1 MDWLNYHHLQY
12 FWLTAREGSLG
23 RAAQAL
29 HRTQAT
35 LSGQIRALER
45 DLGVKLFQKAG
56 RQLALTDQGRVA
68 FRYADEIF
76 GTGRELLE
84 ALRGRAPD
92 AALEFTVGVVDSIPK
107 LVAYRL
113 LAPVLAMKEPV
124 RLEVYED
131 RADRLLARLSVHELD
146 LVISDSPVPP
156 TVSVRAY
163 NHLLGE
169 CGVAFFAPARQ
180 AKALRKGF
188 PRSLSRSPFLTPLEN
203 TTLSR
208 GLEQFW
214 QRTGVRPR
222 IVGAFED
229 SALLKTFA
237 GAGSG
242 AFAGPSLVEREVCR
256 EYGVAVI
263 GHAPEIVERFYAISV
278 ERKVRH
284 PAVIEVTEA
293 AKRAT
298 RGPNR
303 KA

>member
-1 MDWLNYHHLQY
+1 MDWINYHHLQY
-12 FWLTAREGSLG
+12 FWLTAREGSLS
-23 RAAQAL
+23 RAAAAL

-56 RQLALTDQGRVA
+56 RGLALTEQGRLA

-92 AALEFTVGVVDSIPK
+92 AALEFTVGVADSIPK

-113 LAPVLAMKEPV
+113 MRPVLEMREPV
-124 RLEVYED
+124 RLVAHED
-131 RADRLLARLSVHELD
+131 RPDRLLARLSVHELD

-156 TVSVRAY
+156 AVSVRAY

-169 CGVAFFAPARQ
+169 GGVSFFAPR
-180 AKALRKGF
+180 ALAPRLRRRF
-188 PRSLSRSPFLTPLEN
+188 PASLDGAPFLAPLEN

-214 QRTGVRPR
+214 QRVGVRPR
-222 IVGAFED
+222 VVAAFED

-237 GAGSG
+237 QAGIG
-242 AFAGPSLVEREVCR
+242 AFAAPALVEKDVCR
-256 EYGVAVI
+256 QFGVRVI
-263 GHAPEIVERFYAISV
+263 GRVPSIVERFYAISV
-278 ERKVRH
+278 ERKVTH
-284 PAVIEVTEA
+284 PAVVAVTEA
-293 AKRAT
+293 AR
-298 RGPNR
+298 RR
-303 KA
+303 S

>member
-1 MDWLNYHHLQY
+1 MDWINYHHLQY

-23 RAAQAL
+23 RAAAAL

-45 DLGVKLFQKAG
+45 ELGMKLFQKAG
-56 RQLALTDQGRVA
+56 RTLALTEQGKVA

-76 GTGRELLE
+76 GTGQEMLE

-92 AALEFTVGVVDSIPK
+92 AALEFAVGVADSIPK

-113 LAPVLAMKEPV
+113 LAPVLAMKVPV
-124 RLEVYED
+124 LLQVHED
-131 RADRLLARLSVHELD
+131 RPDRLLGRLSVHELD

-156 TVSVRAY
+156 TVSVRAF

-169 CGVAFFAPARQ
+169 CGVTFFAPAAR
-180 AKALRKGF
+180 ARALRRGF
-188 PRSLSRSPFLTPLEN
+188 PRSLDREPFLMPLEN

-208 GLEQFW
+208 GLEAFW

-222 IVGAFED
+222 VVAAFED

-237 GAGSG
+237 QAGRGS
-242 AFAGPSLVEREVCR
+242 FASHSLVEREVCR
-256 EYGVAVI
+256 HHDVAVI
-263 GHAPEIVERFYAISV
+263 GHAPWIVERFYAITV
-278 ERKVRH
+278 QRKVTH
-284 PAVIEVTEA
+284 PAVIAVTQA
-293 AKRAT
+293 VKRRV
-298 RGPNR
+298 RG
-303 KA
+303 

>member
-1 MDWLNYHHLQY
+1 MDWINYHHLQY
-12 FWLTAREGSLG
+12 FWLTAREGSLS
-23 RAAQAL
+23 RAAAAL

-56 RQLALTDQGRVA
+56 RGLALTEQGRLA

-92 AALEFTVGVVDSIPK
+92 AALEFTVGVADSIPK

-113 LAPVLAMKEPV
+113 LRPVLEMREPV
-124 RLEVYED
+124 RLVAHED
-131 RADRLLARLSVHELD
+131 RPDRLLARLSVHELD

-156 TVSVRAY
+156 AVSVRAY

-169 CGVAFFAPARQ
+169 GGVSFFAPR
-180 AKALRKGF
+180 ALAPRLRRRF
-188 PRSLSRSPFLTPLEN
+188 PASLDGAPFLAPLEN

-214 QRTGVRPR
+214 QRVGVRPR
-222 IVGAFED
+222 VVAAFED

-237 GAGSG
+237 QAGIG
-242 AFAGPSLVEREVCR
+242 AFAAPALVEKDVCR
-256 EYGVAVI
+256 QFGVRVI
-263 GHAPEIVERFYAISV
+263 GRVPSIVERFYAISV
-278 ERKVRH
+278 ERKVTH
-284 PAVIEVTEA
+284 PAVVAVTEA
-293 AKRAT
+293 AR
-298 RGPNR
+298 RR
-303 KA
+303 S

>member
-1 MDWLNYHHLQY
+1 MDWINYHHLQY

-23 RAAQAL
+23 RAAATL

-35 LSGQIRALER
+35 LSGQIRTLER

-56 RQLALTDQGRVA
+56 RQLAMTDQGRVA

-92 AALEFTVGVVDSIPK
+92 AALEFSVGVADSIPK
-107 LVAYRL
+107 LVAYRM

-124 RLEVYED
+124 RLKVYED
-131 RADRLLARLSVHELD
+131 RPDWLLGRLSVHELD

-169 CGVAFFAPARQ
+169 CGVTFFAPAAR
-180 AKALRKGF
+180 AKALRRGF
-188 PRSLSRSPFLTPLEN
+188 PRTLDREPFLLPLEN

-214 QRTGVRPR
+214 QRAGVRPR

-237 GAGSG
+237 QAGRG

-256 EYGVAVI
+256 QHGVAVI
-263 GHAPEIVERFYAISV
+263 GRAPEIVERFYGISV
-278 ERKVRH
+278 ERKVTH
-284 PAVIEVTEA
+284 PAVVAVNKA
-293 AKRAT
+293 ARSG
-298 RGPNR
+298 RP
-303 KA
+303 

>member
-1 MDWLNYHHLQY
+1 MDWINYHHLQY
-12 FWLTAREGSLG
+12 FWLTAREGSLS
-23 RAAQAL
+23 RAAAAL

-56 RQLALTDQGRVA
+56 RGLALTEQGRLA

-92 AALEFTVGVVDSIPK
+92 AALEFTVGVADSIPK

-113 LAPVLAMKEPV
+113 LAPVLAMRGPV
-124 RLEVYED
+124 RLVAHED
-131 RADRLLARLSVHELD
+131 RPDRLLARLSVHELD

-156 TVSVRAY
+156 AVSVRAY

-169 CGVAFFAPARQ
+169 CGVSFFAPP
-180 AKALRKGF
+180 ALAPRLRRRF
-188 PRSLSRSPFLTPLEN
+188 PSSLEGAPFLSPMEN
-203 TTLSR
+203 TTLAR

-214 QRTGVRPR
+214 QASGVRPR
-222 IVGAFED
+222 VVGSFED

-237 GAGSG
+237 QAGKG
-242 AFAGPSLVEREVCR
+242 AFAGPALVEKEVCR
-256 EYGVAVI
+256 QYGVAVI
-263 GHAPEIVERFYAISV
+263 GRTPSIVERFYAISV
-278 ERKVRH
+278 ERKVTH
-284 PAVIEVTEA
+284 PAVVTVTEA
-293 AKRAT
+293 AR
-298 RGPNR
+298 R
-303 KA
+303 KS

>member
-1 MDWLNYHHLQY
+1 MDWINYHHLQY
-12 FWLTAREGSLG
+12 FWLTAREGSLA
-23 RAAQAL
+23 RAAAVL

-35 LSGQIRALER
+35 LSGQIHTLERALS
-45 DLGVKLFQKAG
+45 VKLFQKAG

-68 FRYADEIF
+68 FRYAEEIF
-76 GTGRELLE
+76 GVGKELLE

-92 AALEFTVGVVDSIPK
+92 ASLEFAVGVADSIPK

-124 RLEVYED
+124 RLEVHED
-131 RADRLLARLSVHELD
+131 RPDRLLGRLSVHELD

-163 NHLLGE
+163 NHLLAE
-169 CGVAFFAPARQ
+169 CKVAFFAPVAR
-180 AKALRKGF
+180 ARALRKKF
-188 PRSLSRSPFLTPLEN
+188 PRSLDRAPFLMPLQN

-208 GLEQFW
+208 GLEKFW
-214 QRTGVRPR
+214 QRAGVRPR
-222 IVGAFED
+222 TIGAFED

-237 GAGSG
+237 QAGHG

-256 EYGVAVI
+256 QYDVAVI

-278 ERKVRH
+278 ERKVTH
-284 PAVIEVTEA
+284 PAVIAVTEA
-293 AKRAT
+293 AR
-298 RGPNR
+298 RGGR
-303 KA
+303 G

>member
-1 MDWLNYHHLQY
+1 MDWINYHHLQY
-12 FWLTAREGSLG
+12 FWLTAREGSLS
-23 RAAQAL
+23 RAAAAL

-56 RQLALTDQGRVA
+56 RGLALTEQGRLA

-92 AALEFTVGVVDSIPK
+92 AALEFTVGVADSIPK

-113 LAPVLAMKEPV
+113 LAPVLAMRGPV
-124 RLEVYED
+124 RLVALED
-131 RADRLLARLSVHELD
+131 RPDRLLARLSVHELD

-156 TVSVRAY
+156 AVSVRAY

-169 CGVAFFAPARQ
+169 CGVTFFAPP
-180 AKALRKGF
+180 ALAPRLRRRF
-188 PRSLSRSPFLTPLEN
+188 PASLDGAPFLAPLEN

-214 QRTGVRPR
+214 QAKGIRPR
-222 IVGAFED
+222 VVASFED

-237 GAGSG
+237 QAGIG
-242 AFAGPSLVEREVCR
+242 AFAAPALVERDVCR
-256 EYGVAVI
+256 QFGVAVI
-263 GHAPEIVERFYAISV
+263 GRAPSIVERFYAISV
-278 ERKVRH
+278 ERKVSH
-284 PAVIEVTEA
+284 PAVVAVTEA
-293 AKRAT
+293 AR
-298 RGPNR
+298 RR
-303 KA
+303 S